1 MLLDFLTNVNRD
13 PKLEMV
19 DTFFSAIKRFA
30 ILFNTSSHITTEIKL
45 IQLIEQLI
53 KKFINDKYQFKID
66 RTTMKIVAEI
76 NEILEKHSAKNACKK
91 RDEEDEDDLVDD
103 GS

>member
-30 ILFNTSSHITTEIKL
+30 IFFNTSSHITNEIKL

-53 KKFINDKYQFKID
+53 KKFIRDKYQFKID
-66 RTTMKIVAEI
+66 RVTMKIVAEI
-76 NEILEKHSAKNACKK
+76 NEILEKHSEKHSCKK
-91 RDEEDEDDLVDD
+91 HNEEDDDDELVDD
-103 GS
+103 S